1 MTEAPEDAR
10 APSGLRSV
18 LRLTW
23 IFFVIALL
31 LALPFFVVGDR
42 LEAMLHQDRL
52 VAWFQS
58 YRASAW
64 LVGTGLLV
72 SDLVLPIPNTMVMAA
87 LGVIYGPVLG
97 GLVSTLG
104 NCLSGLLGYWLC
116 RSYGRPVAA
125 RLIGEADL
133 EAGHRLF
140 ARSGGLI
147 VALSR
152 WLPVLPEIVSC
163 MAGLTR
169 MPFRVFV
176 LALFAGSAP
185 LGFVVAGL
193 GYAGSEQP
201 ILTLVLC
208 ALLPLPLWYLLQSI
222 VVPRAST
229 EAEAP
234 VERR

>member
-1 MTEAPEDAR
+1 MTGVPEDAP
-10 APSGLRSV
+10 APSGLRPV

-23 IFFVIALL
+23 IFFALAML
-31 LALPFFVVGDR
+31 IALPFFIFGEH
-42 LEAMLHQDRL
+42 LEALLHQDRL
-52 VAWFQS
+52 VGWFQS
-58 YRASAW
+58 YRSSAW
-64 LVGTGLLV
+64 LVATVLLV

-116 RSYGRPVAA
+116 RFYGRAIA
-125 RLIGEADL
+125 IRLVGEADL

-152 WLPVLPEIVSC
+152 WLPVLPEIISC

-169 MPFRVFV
+169 MPFRIFV
-176 LALFAGSAP
+176 LALLAGSAP

-208 ALLPLPLWYLLQSI
+208 ALLPLPLWYLLQSV
-222 VVPRAST
+222 VVPRSSVDT
-229 EAEAP
+229 EVP
-234 VERR
+234 IERR